1 MTAGVAIAL
10 GSFFV
15 MSLVAVIVSIASV
28 IVTVA
33 GTNNHVDDE
42 LD

>member
-15 MSLVAVIVSIASV
+15 MSRVAVIVSIASV

>member
-28 IVTVA
+28 IVTA
-33 GTNNHVDDE
+33 GRRNE
-42 LD
+42 E